1 MSYTSVTHLGHEHLE
16 WLKSIEFYE
25 GEFDILEKRLEEIV
39 SKNNGAE
46 AMAGVEHFQNQ
57 FMIQRNNMD
66 ELKHSINEHTGKVSD
81 DAKKHMGKIE
91 AGSLGEHNQL
101 KDRFQTLE
109 KIVNDLRHEFNGY
122 LSKWL

>member
-1 MSYTSVTHLGHEHLE
+1 
-16 WLKSIEFYE
+16 
-25 GEFDILEKRLEEIV
+25 
-39 SKNNGAE
+39 
-46 AMAGVEHFQNQ
+46 MAGVEHFQNQ

-66 ELKHSINEHTGKVSD
+66 ELKHSINEHTGKVAE
-81 DAKKHMGKIE
+81 DAKNHMGKME
-91 AGSLGEHNQL
+91 GGSVGEHDQL